1 MSAAPNKPT
10 QMICRNNKGHDTTL
24 TVTTVNGASTTAV
37 ASSEKPMAAKMPEVA
52 KMPEAA
58 KIPEAAA
65 EMPKAASEI
74 SVAAAEMPKAAS
86 EISVEEVP
94 VPAPAPTST
103 TIIEKTID
111 DADAVANS
119 ILSGAMKLTKNSPK
133 SNRHMVLSARN
144 RLTAEV
150 QKLIRIC
157 RESDK
162 KKALAPVK
170 TILNTIKSTVS
181 IPNSID
187 TASDKEIQDTIDTAN
202 TLKRA
207 AAAMRTAILTLGG
220 RRKRRGKTCGKT
232 CGKTRVKRSKT
243 HKKHENRS
251 KTHKKH
257 RKHLFRI
264 SRKK

>member
-10 QMICRNNKGHDTTL
+10 QMSCRNNKGHDTTL

-37 ASSEKPMAAKMPEVA
+37 AASEKPMAAKMPEVA

-58 KIPEAAA
+58 KIPEAAS
-65 EMPKAASEI
+65 EMPEAASEKP
-74 SVAAAEMPKAAS
+74 EAAS

-220 RRKRRGKTCGKT
+220 RRKRHGKT